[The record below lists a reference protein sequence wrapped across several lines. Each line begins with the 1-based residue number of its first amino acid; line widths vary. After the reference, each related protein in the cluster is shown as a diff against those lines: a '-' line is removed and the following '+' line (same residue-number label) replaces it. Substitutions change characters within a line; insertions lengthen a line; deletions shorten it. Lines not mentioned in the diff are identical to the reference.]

1 MEKNALRM
9 LRMVSLNTGPNTS
22 QYQLTSVLYLILSIF
37 VDQFYLFFTILFP
50 YITMV
55 LVLKS
60 NETSY
65 LQLITVIFLL

>member
-1 MEKNALRM
+1 MEKNA